1 MIQTPATRDAPAF
14 EAVYALVR
22 ENLDPDAGDIPV
34 DRLLQVFR
42 RLSDLYDTD
51 VSSPLNMGYFCI
63 DADSASI
70 AAMDETNRRGAN
82 VVVRG
87 QHPAS
92 AAFEQYAVDL
102 IMEIFGLDPESGAGH
117 FTACGT
123 EANQT
128 AMIVALTDLLSH
140 RNPRCRAYD
149 PALCTDEAGREEPY
163 EYWRHGAL
171 PLTVR
176 PALYVSPQTHFS
188 IEKNARNLIGTASI
202 RTVPVDGD
210 LGMDVGALADAM
222 ARDAA
227 SGAFLPF
234 MAVGSVGATPS
245 GIVDPLAEIGA
256 VCREH
261 GAWFHV
267 DAPWGAIAAFSPR
280 LRETCLAGL
289 DAADSLIFDPHK
301 TLVPLG
307 AGGCGM
313 FLCRHREAVERA
325 FNIYDRSVERHE
337 FSSMSLQGSRAN
349 SGLRVLTS
357 VLQPEALA
365 QRIEGEAAL
374 GDTLR
379 HLLREAGW
387 ETVNRTPLPVVC
399 AVHPAMRAG
408 AFTAADA
415 VQHLRDEGVLAW
427 AEALRPGEPEAV
439 RLGIISRRTTEESLR
454 FVVDRLAA
462 FAAERG

>member
-1 MIQTPATRDAPAF
+1 MMQTPATRDAPAF
-14 EAVYALVR
+14 EAVYTSVR
-22 ENLDPDAGDIPV
+22 ENLDPGAGDIPV
-34 DRLLQVFR
+34 DRLMQVFR
-42 RLSDLYDTD
+42 RLADLYDTD

-63 DADSASI
+63 DADAASI

-82 VVVRG
+82 VAVRG

-102 IMEIFGLDPESGAGH
+102 IMETFGIDPESGAGH

-128 AMIVALTDLLSH
+128 AMIVALTDRLSH
-140 RNPRCRAYD
+140 RNPRCTAYD
-149 PALCTDEAGREEPY
+149 PALCKGAAGSAEPY
-163 EYWRHGAL
+163 EYWRHGSL
-171 PLTVR
+171 PLQVR
-176 PALYVSPQTHFS
+176 PTLYVTPQTHVS
-188 IEKNARNLIGTASI
+188 IEKNARNLVGTASV

-210 LGMDVGALADAM
+210 LRMDVAALDDAM
-222 ARDAA
+222 AADAA
-227 SGAFLPF
+227 SGAYLPF
-234 MAVGSVGATPS
+234 MVIGSVGATPS
-245 GIVDPLAEIGA
+245 GIVDPLAEIGE
-256 VCREH
+256 VCRRH

-280 LRETCLAGL
+280 LREACLAGL
-289 DAADSLIFDPHK
+289 DTADSLIFDPHK

-325 FNIYDRSVERHE
+325 FNASGGPVKRHE

-357 VLQPEALA
+357 VLQPAALA
-365 QRIEGEAAL
+365 KRIEEEAAL
-374 GDTLR
+374 GETLR
-379 HLLREAGW
+379 RLLCEAGW
-387 ETVNRTPLPVVC
+387 EIVNQTPLPVVC
-399 AVHPAMRAG
+399 TAHPAMRAG
-408 AFTAADA
+408 AFTADDA
-415 VQHLRDEGVLAW
+415 IRHLRAEGVLAW
-427 AEALRPGEPEAV
+427 AEVLRPDHPEAV

-454 FVVDRLAA
+454 FVVDSLTA

>member
-1 MIQTPATRDAPAF
+1 MMQAPATRDAPAF
-14 EAVYALVR
+14 EALYALVR
-22 ENLDPDAGDIPV
+22 DNLDPGAGDIPV
-34 DRLLQVFR
+34 DRLMQVFR
-42 RLSDLYDTD
+42 RLADLYDTD

-63 DADSASI
+63 DADAASI

-82 VVVRG
+82 IVVRG

-92 AAFEQYAVDL
+92 AAIEQYAVDL
-102 IMEIFGLDPESGAGH
+102 IMATFGIDPESGAGH

-128 AMIVALTDLLSH
+128 AMIVALTERLSH
-140 RNPRCRAYD
+140 RNPRCTAYD
-149 PALCTDEAGREEPY
+149 QALCSDAAGREEPY

-171 PLTVR
+171 PLRVR

-210 LGMDVGALADAM
+210 LRMDVGALADAM
-222 ARDAA
+222 AADAA

-261 GAWFHV
+261 GAWFHL

-280 LRETCLAGL
+280 LREDCLAGL

-325 FNIYDRSVERHE
+325 FNIYDRPVERHE

-357 VLQPEALA
+357 VLQPAALA

-379 HLLREAGW
+379 GMLREAGW
-387 ETVNRTPLPVVC
+387 EIVNRTPLPVVC

-408 AFTAADA
+408 AFSADDA
-415 VQHLRDEGVLAW
+415 VRHLRNEGVLAW
-427 AEALRPGEPEAV
+427 AEALRPDEPEAV

-454 FVVDRLAA
+454 FVVERLAA
-462 FAAERG
+462 FAAERK

>member
-1 MIQTPATRDAPAF
+1 MMQAPATRDAPAF
-14 EAVYALVR
+14 EALYALVR
-22 ENLDPDAGDIPV
+22 ENLDPCSGDIST
-34 DRLLQVFR
+34 DLLLQVFR

-63 DADSASI
+63 DADAASI

-82 VVVRG
+82 IVVRG

-102 IMEIFGLDPESGAGH
+102 IMKTFGIDPESGAGH

-128 AMIVALTDLLSH
+128 AMIVALTDQLSH
-140 RNPRCRAYD
+140 RNPRCTAYD

-176 PALYVSPQTHFS
+176 PALYVTPQTHVS
-188 IEKNARNLIGTASI
+188 IEKNARNLVGTASV
-202 RTVPVDGD
+202 RTVPVDDD
-210 LGMDVGALADAM
+210 LRMDVGALADAM
-222 ARDAA
+222 AADAA

-234 MAVGSVGATPS
+234 MVIGSVGATPS

-280 LRETCLAGL
+280 LSEACLAGL
-289 DAADSLIFDPHK
+289 DSADSLIFDPHK

-313 FLCRHREAVERA
+313 FLCRHLEPVERA
-325 FNIYDRSVERHE
+325 FNASGRPVQRQE
-337 FSSMSLQGSRAN
+337 FSSLSLQGSRAN
-349 SGLRVLTS
+349 SGLRVLTA

-379 HLLREAGW
+379 SLLQDAGW
-387 ETVNRTPLPVVC
+387 EIVNRTPLPVVC
-399 AVHPAMRAG
+399 TVHPAMRAG

-415 VQHLRDEGVLAW
+415 VRHLRAEGVLAW

-454 FVVDRLAA
+454 YVVDRLAA